1 MSIVKYIVDPQTRR
15 ITPDNAILPVVQYDS
30 RVDSLRFMVPA
41 DFSTVD
47 LLSEATK
54 RYITYT
60 RPCEF
65 NKNWHTSEIT
75 GTRSLDS
82 SGSYFVFD
90 WPLSD
95 DPLLTSV
102 DGDINIV
109 LTFLGRDTSGKELR
123 WNSLV
128 AHIPV
133 AATGD
138 VSKITF
144 GETPVVKVTGISL
157 DKSTITVTDKS
168 TGRIYLTAIV
178 TPDNATNKTV
188 KWTSSDTTI
197 AIPDPDTYGTFW
209 LPATKNGTSILTATT
224 EDGGYTATCNLTVA
238 VAST

>member
-1 MSIVKYIVDPQTRR
+1 MPDISETASILQLDTKENRDMSIVKYIVDPQTRR

-30 RVDSLRFMVPA
+30 RVDSIRFMVPG

-47 LLSEATK
+47 LLSETTK

-65 NKNWHTSEIT
+65 NRSWHTTEIT
-75 GTRSLDS
+75 EACTLDS
-82 SGSYFVFD
+82 VGSYFVFD

-144 GETPVVKVTGISL
+144 GETP
-157 DKSTITVTDKS
+157 
-168 TGRIYLTAIV
+168 
-178 TPDNATNKTV
+178 
-188 KWTSSDTTI
+188 
-197 AIPDPDTYGTFW
+197 
-209 LPATKNGTSILTATT
+209 
-224 EDGGYTATCNLTVA
+224 
-238 VAST
+238 